1 MRTRTS
7 KLQTPSSKEAP
18 SSKLQNGLYP
28 ELHSRAFMLNEEEGP
43 RPPFDLEER
52 SALFGESIV
61 RFCKR
66 IPRAPE
72 NDRLISQLVGAGT
85 SVGANYCEANESVS
99 KKDFRCSI
107 GRCKKEIK
115 ETKFFLRMVVAS
127 EPRLS
132 EDARKLYREATEL
145 QRILAAMYNK

>member
-1 MRTRTS
+1 
-7 KLQTPSSKEAP
+7 
-18 SSKLQNGLYP
+18 
-28 ELHSRAFMLNEEEGP
+28 MLNEEEGP